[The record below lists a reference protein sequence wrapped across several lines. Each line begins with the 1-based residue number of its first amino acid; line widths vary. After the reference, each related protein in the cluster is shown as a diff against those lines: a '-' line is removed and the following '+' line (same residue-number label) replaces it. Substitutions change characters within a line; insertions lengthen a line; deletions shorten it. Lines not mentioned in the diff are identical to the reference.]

1 MTRSRRCSSKTTRR
15 NRRAPGRPLLP
26 LSVGA
31 TFWYGALG
39 AIAAFIIVQV
49 LPWGYALLNGADLH
63 ISPRNVLGAVLIVGA
78 FIVGGGFIAVII
90 GDATLARHALAYG
103 FAWQSLVGAFL
114 KPQAVPAPN

>member
-1 MTRSRRCSSKTTRR
+1 
-15 NRRAPGRPLLP
+15 
-26 LSVGA
+26 
-31 TFWYGALG
+31 
-39 AIAAFIIVQV
+39 
-49 LPWGYALLNGADLH
+49 
-63 ISPRNVLGAVLIVGA
+63 VLGAVLIVGA